1 MNPVEIHQKL
11 SDVFRD
17 AFDDPSIEITDS
29 TTAADVEDWDSLTHI
44 NLIVAAEKA
53 FAVSFTTKEVKA
65 LSNVGD
71 FIRLIASRAK

>member
-1 MNPVEIHQKL
+1 MSPVEIHQKL
-11 SDVFRD
+11 RDVFRD
-17 AFDDPSIEITDS
+17 VFDDPLLEITDS

-44 NLIVAAEKA
+44 NLIVAAEKTY
-53 FAVSFTTKEVKA
+53 AVSFTTKEVKA